1 MWNRLGRQTLD
12 TEETGRFSATWGH
25 LRPTIR
31 QKWMVLNKDPHIEK
45 KKKKKKNNEERSP
58 GSIGVLAKHAKKL
71 SSHLGLRLRETLWLI
86 QDLCLRDAPLTE
98 F

>member
-31 QKWMVLNKDPHIEK
+31 QKWMVLNKGPHIGGEGGGG
-45 KKKKKKNNEERSP
+45 NEERSP
-58 GSIGVLAKHAKKL
+58 GSIGVLAKQAKKL